1 MSELAGSA
9 SDPDGV
15 IASGSAGVAS
25 AAPSTSAFKP
35 APAEGPASGA
45 SAFAPQVVAVAAV
58 EHVAPVP
65 LEPDAPAPDAAA
77 EEARVA
83 AALAALDDFVEEPDD
98 APLSDDD
105 PFPTLRAPE
114 GTRLVRRDGAYVLV
128 ADDAAGAPD
137 ADVPALGAADAI
149 APAAAA
155 VPEPPLPVDD
165 ELPIRCEDIAL
176 LMGARGYYLYDRS
189 VMTDAYA
196 HWAFLAAE
204 DDPVVAFLDCVRED
218 SRVYPRPLAR
228 ASLANDPFLMDADAV
243 EAAYRAARADAA
255 NADIERL
262 EASNGDVYFF
272 STRYLE
278 PAYAQSLA
286 EWASVERFRNV

>member
-1 MSELAGSA
+1 M
-9 SDPDGV
+9 
-15 IASGSAGVAS
+15 
-25 AAPSTSAFKP
+25 
-35 APAEGPASGA
+35 
-45 SAFAPQVVAVAAV
+45 AAV
-58 EHVAPVP
+58 EHVAP
-65 LEPDAPAPDAAA
+65 APSAPDGPEPGA
-77 EEARVA
+77 EAEQARVA
-83 AALAALDDFVEEPDD
+83 AALAALDDFVEEPDA
-98 APLSDDD
+98 APLNDDD
-105 PFPTLRAPE
+105 PFPALRVPE
-114 GTRLVRRDGAYVLV
+114 GMRLVRREGAYVLV
-128 ADDAAGAPD
+128 PDAAGADRAEEAAPGSVGD
-137 ADVPALGAADAI
+137 AGPASAHPGSPATAAASEPAL
-149 APAAAA
+149 
-155 VPEPPLPVDD
+155 PPDD

-189 VMTDAYA
+189 AMTDAYA

-204 DDPVVAFLDCVRED
+204 DDPVVTFLDCVRED

-228 ASLANDPFLMDADAV
+228 ASLANDPFLMDAAAV
-243 EAAYRAARADAA
+243 EAAYQTARADVA